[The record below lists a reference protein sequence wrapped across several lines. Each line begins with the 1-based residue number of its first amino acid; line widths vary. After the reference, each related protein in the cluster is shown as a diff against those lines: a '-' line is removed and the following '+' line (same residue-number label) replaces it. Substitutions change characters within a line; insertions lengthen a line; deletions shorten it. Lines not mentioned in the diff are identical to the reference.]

1 MTSRANTSNFGLART
16 NMKTS
21 TTSSTNVS
29 DVADISETGSIR
41 PQQIPHTKIPKSG
54 ASVVRS
60 RKAPMYCTTSP
71 AFNSTP
77 GAQSDPNCGSRF
89 RVLMTSEDLH
99 DENEFDSITS
109 LSKSTKPC
117 HTRHVQFGGGSP
129 LVKNESNTPAPSLVT
144 CIGEQSVNLEYSDAA
159 NILKNPANYP
169 ISYAPAI
176 RPRGGQMFLF
186 STQGDSN
193 KLSEFHKI

>member
-1 MTSRANTSNFGLART
+1 MIDLRLSPYFT
-16 NMKTS
+16 K
-21 TTSSTNVS
+21 SSTNVS

-60 RKAPMYCTTSP
+60 RKAPIYCTTSP

-77 GAQSDPNCGSRF
+77 GGQSDPNCGSRF

-99 DENEFDSITS
+99 DENEFDPITS

-129 LVKNESNTPAPSLVT
+129 LVKNESNAPAPSLVT

-159 NILKNPANYP
+159 NILKNPGN
-169 ISYAPAI
+169 I
-176 RPRGGQMFLF
+176 
-186 STQGDSN
+186 TV
-193 KLSEFHKI
+193 

>member
-1 MTSRANTSNFGLART
+1 MTSRANSSNFGLART

-21 TTSSTNVS
+21 TTSSTDVS

-99 DENEFDSITS
+99 DENDLI
-109 LSKSTKPC
+109 
-117 HTRHVQFGGGSP
+117 Q
-129 LVKNESNTPAPSLVT
+129 
-144 CIGEQSVNLEYSDAA
+144 
-159 NILKNPANYP
+159 
-169 ISYAPAI
+169 
-176 RPRGGQMFLF
+176 
-186 STQGDSN
+186 
-193 KLSEFHKI
+193 